1 MDQPL
6 VRPTSTPTSPV
17 AAATSPVLVVATVD
31 GKGPHLR
38 GVDWIRVDGAHG
50 TLRALSR
57 RREGWA
63 QPVLFDVP
71 GPGTRRHGTLLTRAE
86 FLVFAAAEGFEWV
99 NLRGVREPEEVIR
112 AREFL
117 PPSTRLSVTLDT
129 QRTIRRELDAMCAIA
144 DAVLL
149 DRRALRHALGSKRA
163 DALVGAAVRH
173 ATERETPTLLAS
185 DVLPSMHRDDQPG
198 HRDMARLTDLV
209 DDGLRGLVLT
219 TEVTDTRDPQERVDV
234 ARLIAQQGGAG
245 AFVCHEVRPAAR
257 VAGRMRV
264 VADEAMDPITARV

>member
-1 MDQPL
+1 MDHHL
-6 VRPTSTPTSPV
+6 VRPTSTSIAPV

-50 TLRALSR
+50 TLRALSG
-57 RREGWA
+57 RREGWP

-71 GPGTRRHGTLLTRAE
+71 GAGTRRRGTLLTRSE

-117 PPSTRLSVTLDT
+117 PSSARLSVTLDT

-149 DRRALRHALGSKRA
+149 DRRALRHALGGKRA
-163 DALVGAAVRH
+163 DALIGAAVRH
-173 ATERETPTLLAS
+173 ATERETPTLLAT
-185 DVLPSMHRDDQPG
+185 DVLPSMHRDEQPG

-219 TEVTDTRDPQERVDV
+219 TEVTATRDPQERVDV
-234 ARLIAQQGGAG
+234 ARLIAQQGGVG
-245 AFVCHEVRPAAR
+245 PFVRHEVRPAAR
-257 VAGRMRV
+257 VSGRMRV
-264 VADEAMDPITARV
+264 VTVDAEDGIVVRA